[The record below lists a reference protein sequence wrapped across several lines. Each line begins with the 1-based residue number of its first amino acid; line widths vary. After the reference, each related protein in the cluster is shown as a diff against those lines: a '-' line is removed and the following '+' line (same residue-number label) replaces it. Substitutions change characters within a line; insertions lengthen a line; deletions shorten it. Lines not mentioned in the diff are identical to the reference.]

1 MDNTISFYTLYFF
14 YGLTFYTFG
23 LSAILQNNQTS
34 VDSIDVFSKNIYLGY
49 FGLFHG
55 TTEWFIMIRSLDIFS
70 NYSFYLYTFQIVAN
84 AASFSFLLYYGLNF
98 HSSSSKTRIKKIIP
112 LALFS
117 VWITGLYISFNVSGY
132 AQTFPLFSALSRY
145 FIGLPATIYTSY
157 RFFKLSRQSK
167 RKHLLTLSNHLIII
181 SLCFLFYGIFSGILI
196 TDKGFFPNTIINSS
210 LLQETI
216 GVSSEFLRMIMA
228 IIITVY
234 YLRSIKE
241 YRAEEERKL
250 YHLIETK
257 MQYKERKKIA
267 RELHDNI
274 IQELFA
280 SGMLIENILDSEK
293 EQTIR
298 NDLTIVKSNLNK
310 SIDNIRSLMGD
321 ILSKKFNIEQF
332 QEEIDQLIYK
342 HSMYSNISFVTN
354 FEDSQNHLR
363 DSSEKSLT
371 NLYYIIQEALIN
383 IIKHAEAT
391 EASII
396 TEGTHECFEVRI
408 TDNGRG
414 IDKANLDQSRETEH
428 LGLAIIKERAQII
441 DAQLTIN
448 STLKGT
454 TIIIKVPWRSEND
467 E

>member
-1 MDNTISFYTLYFF
+1 M
-14 YGLTFYTFG
+14 
-23 LSAILQNNQTS
+23 
-34 VDSIDVFSKNIYLGY
+34 
-49 FGLFHG
+49 
-55 TTEWFIMIRSLDIFS
+55 
-70 NYSFYLYTFQIVAN
+70 
-84 AASFSFLLYYGLNF
+84 
-98 HSSSSKTRIKKIIP
+98 
-112 LALFS
+112 
-117 VWITGLYISFNVSGY
+117 
-132 AQTFPLFSALSRY
+132 
-145 FIGLPATIYTSY
+145 
-157 RFFKLSRQSK
+157 
-167 RKHLLTLSNHLIII
+167 
-181 SLCFLFYGIFSGILI
+181 I

-228 IIITVY
+228 IIIMVY

-250 YHLIETK
+250 HHLIETK
-257 MQYKERKKIA
+257 MQHKERKKIA
-267 RELHDNI
+267 RELHDDI

-280 SGMLIENILDSEK
+280 SGMLIENIIDSEK

-321 ILSKKFNIEQF
+321 ILSKKFNIEQL
-332 QEEIDQLIYK
+332 QDEIDQLIYK
-342 HSMYSNISFVTN
+342 HSMYSNISFIAN
-354 FEDSQNHLR
+354 FEDSQDHLR
-363 DSSEKSLT
+363 DLSENSLT
-371 NLYYIIQEALIN
+371 HLYYIIQEALIN

-408 TDNGRG
+408 TDNGVG
-414 IDKANLDQSRETEH
+414 IDKATLDQSRVTEH

-441 DAQLTIN
+441 DAQLTID
-448 STLKGT
+448 STIKGT
-454 TIIIKVPWRSEND
+454 TISIKVPWRSEND